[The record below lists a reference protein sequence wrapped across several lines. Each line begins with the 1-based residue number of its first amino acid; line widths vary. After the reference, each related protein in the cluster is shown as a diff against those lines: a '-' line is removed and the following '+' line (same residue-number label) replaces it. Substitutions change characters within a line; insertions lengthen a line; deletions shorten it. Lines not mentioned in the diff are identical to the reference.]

1 MPVLE
6 RVDGRSALEDGLRQ
20 LAVVEADIAQ
30 DGLLQ
35 VLAAAETMA
44 LQNVLD
50 PAVEPLDHTIIRHDG
65 VGASAPSVFLLPAVM
80 VSSSGVRGIG
90 ST

>member
-50 PAVEPLDHTIIRHDG
+50 PAVEPLDHTFIRHDG